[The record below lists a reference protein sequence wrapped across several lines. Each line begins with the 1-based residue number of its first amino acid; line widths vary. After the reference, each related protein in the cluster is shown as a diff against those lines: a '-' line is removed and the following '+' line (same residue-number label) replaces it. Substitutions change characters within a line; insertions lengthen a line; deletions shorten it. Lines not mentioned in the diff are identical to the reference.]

1 MFIVQFFSFLYHSAL
16 SSNLLCKICWVHQR
30 LELIYL
36 ILVSIVKRGSL
47 DMVGGEVEGE
57 VAGEVEG
64 EVEGEGQGGRAGK
77 RRRRRRSP
85 LSGNQGLN

>member
-1 MFIVQFFSFLYHSAL
+1 MFWVQ
-16 SSNLLCKICWVHQR
+16 QR

-36 ILVSIVKRGSL
+36 ILVGIVKRGSL

-57 VAGEVEG
+57 VAGEAEG
-64 EVEGEGQGGRAGK
+64 EVEGQGGGAGK